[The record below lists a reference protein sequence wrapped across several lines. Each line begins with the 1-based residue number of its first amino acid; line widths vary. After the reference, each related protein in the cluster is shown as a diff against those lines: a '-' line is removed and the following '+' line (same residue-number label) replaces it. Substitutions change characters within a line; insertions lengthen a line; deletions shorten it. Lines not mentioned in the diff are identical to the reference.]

1 MEQVE
6 QEQNDT
12 AQLANSNEEV
22 KNKVEENADMTDE
35 SEIESEKS
43 PPKPQISRIE
53 QAILDNLPEGLNEIK
68 PSEVSL
74 IN

>member
-68 PSEVSL
+68 HSDVSL